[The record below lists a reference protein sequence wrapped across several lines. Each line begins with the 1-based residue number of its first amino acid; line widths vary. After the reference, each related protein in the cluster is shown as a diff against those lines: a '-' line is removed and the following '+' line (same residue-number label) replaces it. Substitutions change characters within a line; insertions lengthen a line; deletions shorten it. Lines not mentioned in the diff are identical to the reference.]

1 MDIKERQQ
9 KIEDAKIEENHQK
22 IEESLQDIGDKQRN
36 TRRNIR
42 EPRIKVSEKLSFI
55 YHTLA
60 LAYYAMFQCSAILNH
75 SSSSVWYSFQR
86 YQSSKS

>member
-42 EPRIKVSEKLSFI
+42 EPRIKVSEKLRLLFI
-55 YHTLA
+55 TPWHWLI
-60 LAYYAMFQCSAILNH
+60 MQCFSAQQ
-75 SSSSVWYSFQR
+75 Y
-86 YQSSKS
+86 

>member
-42 EPRIKVSEKLSFI
+42 EPRIKVSEKLRLLLITPWHWLIMQF
-55 YHTLA
+55 
-60 LAYYAMFQCSAILNH
+60 FSAQQ
-75 SSSSVWYSFQR
+75 Y
-86 YQSSKS
+86 

>member
-42 EPRIKVSEKLSFI
+42 EPRIKVSEKLR
-55 YHTLA
+55 
-60 LAYYAMFQCSAILNH
+60 
-75 SSSSVWYSFQR
+75 V
-86 YQSSKS
+86 